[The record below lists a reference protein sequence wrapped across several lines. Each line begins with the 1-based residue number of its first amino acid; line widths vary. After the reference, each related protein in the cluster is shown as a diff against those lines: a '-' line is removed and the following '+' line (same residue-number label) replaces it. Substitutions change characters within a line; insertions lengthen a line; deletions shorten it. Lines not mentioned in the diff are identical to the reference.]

1 MTENVLD
8 FVKWGLKRVKK
19 NSVPSGAQLPISISE
34 VGSEGEWEYLYGTTG
49 RAVTQYL
56 LDERYTNY
64 YSKHGWSKEAYNKA
78 TSGWVKNKRVACDCQ
93 GVLDAYLHCDINAN
107 MNYKDWCT
115 DKGKCSS
122 IDRKYVIGEAVF
134 NGSDSNKT
142 HVGWVCGFMPDGD
155 VLVMEERGLQYG
167 FVITQMSKRSWR
179 YRGLMTKKFSYATD
193 PVTNYI
199 FRRSLKYG
207 LSGDDVKELKKLLI
221 AKGYGEAGWAK
232 ITATNQNF
240 LGATSAIV
248 RKYQEDNGLEVDG
261 IAGPATIGSLGGKFE
276 RYVFH
281 RSLKYGTV
289 GEDVANLKHLL
300 VLAGFGKDVI
310 TVFNEN
316 FYGQTRNVVKQFQAS
331 KGLAVDGI
339 AGPKTIKELGGIYD

>member
-1 MTENVLD
+1 MAENVLN
-8 FVKWGLKRVKK
+8 FIKWGLKRVKK
-19 NSVPSGAQLPISISE
+19 DSVPSGAQLPISVSE

-78 TSGWVKNKRVACDCQ
+78 TSGWVKNKKVACDCQ

-122 IDRKYVIGEAVF
+122 INRKYVIGEAVF
-134 NGSDSNKT
+134 NGSDRNKT

-167 FVITQMSKRSWR
+167 FVITQMSERPWK
-179 YRGLMTKKFSYATD
+179 YRGLMTKKFSYETD

-221 AKGYGEAGWAK
+221 AKGYGEAGWAA

-248 RKYQEDNGLEVDG
+248 RTYQEDNGLEVDG

-281 RSLKYGTV
+281 RNLQYGSV